1 MEAFRR
7 NDGLKG
13 EGRKNQL
20 FFSVIKIESVVLF
33 VLHYDFHFGEDFR
46 PVFGIYCKIR

>member
-1 MEAFRR
+1 MKAFRR

-20 FFSVIKIESVVLF
+20 FLTVIKVEPVVLLI
-33 VLHYDFHFGEDFR
+33 LHHDFHSREEFR
-46 PVFGIYCKIR
+46 PVFGMYCKIS